1 MALQLNKTPTYKPF
15 GKQAILIEW
24 QQDIDTQILED
35 LLHFKEGIQKER
47 THLIV
52 DFIVGYHS
60 LTLKYKD
67 NDFNYTDEITILQ
80 SIYKKDFTA
89 IKTPRF
95 LWEIPVCYDLE
106 FGIDLEEM
114 AQITRLSIDEIRTRH
129 SAKIYTVFFIGFLPG
144 FLYLGGL
151 ESDLFF
157 DRKPTPRLKVPKGA
171 VAIGGKQTGV
181 YPSSSAGGW
190 NLLGKTPINF
200 FDVTKQQPCFAAA
213 GDKIKFTPISL
224 SEFHQLEKEV
234 AENKYLISKTL
245 VYD

>member
-1 MALQLNKTPTYKPF
+1 LDKLPSYKPF

-24 QQDIDTQILED
+24 QQHIDDQILED
-35 LLHFKEGIQKER
+35 MLRFKEEIQKER

-60 LTLKYKD
+60 LTLKYKE
-67 NDFNYTDEITILQ
+67 NYFNYADEITILQ
-80 SIYKKDFTA
+80 SIYKKNFTA
-89 IKTPRF
+89 IKTLRF

-106 FGIDLEEM
+106 FGVDLEEM
-114 AQITRLSIDEIRTRH
+114 TQKSRLSIQEIISRH
-129 SAKIYTVFFIGFLPG
+129 SAKTYTVFFIGFLPG

-157 DRKPTPRLKVPKGA
+157 DRKPSPRLKVHKGS
-171 VAIGGKQTGV
+171 VAIGGKQTGI

-190 NLLGKTPINF
+190 NLIGKTPINF
-200 FDVTKQQPCFAAA
+200 FDVTKQQPCFASA

-224 SEFHQLEKEV
+224 GEFHHLEKEI
-234 AENKYLISKTL
+234 AKNEYSISKTL
-245 VYD
+245 VND